1 MIALKNILVATD
13 FGHTAAAAL
22 AYGRE
27 LARQYQGHLH
37 VFHALDD
44 LQWRYSLDMSPGLLV
59 GIQED
64 LEEGARQRMTALL
77 TDEDRTQ
84 LHAVGMISPMC
95 PDPAEAIVEY
105 ARRAAVDVIVI
116 GTHGRRGM
124 SRLFLGS
131 VAERVVRT
139 APCPVLTVR
148 QRERAFLTAEE
159 AIAEA
164 APALM

>member
-1 MIALKNILVATD
+1 MIALKNVLVATD

-27 LARQYQGHLH
+27 LARQYQGRLH

-139 APCPVLTVR
+139 APCPVLTIR
-148 QRERAFLTAEE
+148 PHEHDF
-159 AIAEA
+159 IAPDARSSA
-164 APALM
+164 AQV